1 MEEIATNENE
11 TKITDVKGLIDLG
24 KEKGFLTYDE
34 VNDVLPPEVTSPEA
48 IDDIMV
54 LFNEMDIEILDSDAA
69 EKRVARKKEFAETEE
84 REEPEAAEALTTFDD
99 AAYGKTD
106 DPMRMYLR
114 EMGQI
119 PLLSREGEIEI
130 AKRIEE
136 GQLEVSL
143 ATVSTPVAINAV
155 LELGE
160 RLRKGELSVVDMVV
174 VTTDTT
180 ADEDDANKE
189 KPSYEEDKKRIL
201 ALVNRVKVQIRLLDK
216 LRAPDGKKNGGGAKG
231 PAVLKHLE
239 KVAALIRDMNL
250 RPEQVDRIADR
261 VQALVQSIHKYEDE
275 VKGYLDQVGMDEA
288 QLRAAV
294 RDMAKGKGGAV
305 PVGEKRI
312 PLNILAEYDLR
323 IKNVR
328 RRIKQTEKEAGASRE
343 ELERSLQMIRQG
355 RRKDRQAKKE
365 LAEANLR
372 LVVSIAKKYTNRGL
386 QFLDLIQEGNIG
398 LMKAVDKFEY
408 RRGYKFST
416 YATWWIR
423 QAITRAIADQARTI
437 RIPVH
442 MIETI
447 NKLVRTSRQLIQEL
461 GREPFP
467 EEIAVRMDMPVD
479 KVRKVLKIAKE
490 PISLETPIGE
500 EEDSH
505 LGDFIEDKK
514 AESPQDSVIRLSLKE
529 ATHRVL
535 QTLSPREEKVLRKRF
550 GIGAENE
557 HTLEE
562 VGQDFDVTRERIRQ
576 IEAKALRK
584 LRHPSRSKKLRSFI
598 EE

>member
-1 MEEIATNENE
+1 MAQAMQ
-11 TKITDVKGLIDLG
+11 TKKKKNADDVKNLIDLG
-24 KEKGFLTYDE
+24 KEKGFLTYEE
-34 VNDVLPPEVTSPEA
+34 VNDVLPPDVTSPEV

-54 LFNEMDIEILDSDAA
+54 LFNDMDVEILDSESA
-69 EKRVARKKEFAETEE
+69 EKRAAKKKVEAASPAKAGAET
-84 REEPEAAEALTTFDD
+84 TSSFDD
-99 AAYGKTD
+99 ATYGKTD

-119 PLLSREGEIEI
+119 PLLTREGEIAI

-136 GQLEVSL
+136 GQFEVCQ
-143 ATVSTPVAINAV
+143 AAVSTRVAINAV
-155 LELGE
+155 LELTDQ
-160 RLRKGELSVVDMVV
+160 LRKDELSVTDLVV
-174 VTTDTT
+174 VTSEAASD
-180 ADEDDANKE
+180 DEEKE
-189 KPSYEEDKKRIL
+189 KPAYEEDKRRVLK
-201 ALVNRVKVQIRLLDK
+201 LVSRLK
-216 LRAPDGKKNGGGAKG
+216 TQLRA
-231 PAVLKHLE
+231 LE
-239 KVAALIRDMNL
+239 KKKAAGDKPASLQRTHDKVASCIREMNL
-250 RPEQVDRIADR
+250 RPERVDSIAER
-261 VQALVQSIHKYEDE
+261 VKSYVESMRGHQEEI
-275 VKGYLDQVGMDEA
+275 GRYLDAVGMDEA
-288 QLRAAV
+288 QLRAAL
-294 RDMAKGKGGAV
+294 REAAKSKGKKGSAILSAGGK
-305 PVGEKRI
+305 PVSVI
-312 PLNILAEYDLR
+312 VLAEYDRR

-328 RRIKQTEKEAGASRE
+328 RRIRATEKEAGASRA
-343 ELERSLQMIRQG
+343 ELENSLRMIRRG

-408 RRGYKFST
+408 KRGYKFST

-447 NKLVRTSRQLIQEL
+447 NKLIRTSRQLLQKL
-461 GREPFP
+461 GREPLP
-467 EEIAVRMDMPVD
+467 EEVARAMEIPVE
-479 KVRKVLKIAKE
+479 KVRRVLKIAKE

-500 EEDSH
+500 EEDSQ
-505 LGDFIEDKK
+505 LGDFIKDEK
-514 AESPQDSVIRLSLKE
+514 AEVPQDSVIKLNLKE
-529 ATHRVL
+529 QTQKVL

-584 LRHPSRSKKLRSFI
+584 LRHPTRSRKLKSFI
-598 EE
+598 EEEG

>member
-1 MEEIATNENE
+1 MDEMTTTENE
-11 TKITDVKGLIDLG
+11 TKVTDVKGLIDLG

-69 EKRVARKKEFAETEE
+69 EKRVARKKGFAEAEE
-84 REEPEAAEALTTFDD
+84 REEPETPETLTTFDD

-174 VTTDTT
+174 VSTDTT
-180 ADEDDANKE
+180 ADDEDANKE
-189 KPSYEEDKKRIL
+189 KPSYEEDKKRVL
-201 ALVNRVKVQIRLLDK
+201 ALVNRVKAQIRSLGK
-216 LRAPDGKKNGGGAKG
+216 LRSPDKKNGGGAKG
-231 PAVLKHLE
+231 PAILKHLE

-250 RPEQVDRIADR
+250 RAEQVDRIADR
-261 VQALVQSIHKYEDE
+261 VQALVQSIHKDEEE
-275 VKGYLDQVGMDEA
+275 VKGYLEQVGMDEA
-288 QLRAAV
+288 GLRNAV
-294 RDMAKGKGGAV
+294 RDLSKSKSGSV
-305 PVGEKRI
+305 PVGERRI
-312 PLNILAEYDLR
+312 PLSILAEYDRR

-328 RRIKQTEKEAGASRE
+328 RRIKLTEKEAGASRE
-343 ELERSLQMIRQG
+343 DLERSLQMIRQG

-416 YATWWIR
+416 YATW
-423 QAITRAIADQARTI
+423 
-437 RIPVH
+437 
-442 MIETI
+442 
-447 NKLVRTSRQLIQEL
+447 
-461 GREPFP
+461 
-467 EEIAVRMDMPVD
+467 
-479 KVRKVLKIAKE
+479 
-490 PISLETPIGE
+490 
-500 EEDSH
+500 
-505 LGDFIEDKK
+505 
-514 AESPQDSVIRLSLKE
+514 
-529 ATHRVL
+529 
-535 QTLSPREEKVLRKRF
+535 
-550 GIGAENE
+550 
-557 HTLEE
+557 
-562 VGQDFDVTRERIRQ
+562 
-576 IEAKALRK
+576 
-584 LRHPSRSKKLRSFI
+584 
-598 EE
+598 

>member
-1 MEEIATNENE
+1 MDEMATTENE
-11 TKITDVKGLIDLG
+11 TKVTDVKGLIDLG

-69 EKRVARKKEFAETEE
+69 EKRVARKKELAEAEE
-84 REEPEAAEALTTFDD
+84 REEPETPETLTTFDD

-174 VTTDTT
+174 VSTDTT
-180 ADEDDANKE
+180 AEEDDVNKE
-189 KPSYEEDKKRIL
+189 KPSYEEDKKRVL
-201 ALVNRVKVQIRLLDK
+201 ALVNRVKAQIRSLGK
-216 LRAPDGKKNGGGAKG
+216 LRSPDKKNGGGAKG
-231 PAVLKHLE
+231 PAILKHLE

-250 RPEQVDRIADR
+250 RAEQVDRIADR
-261 VQALVQSIHKYEDE
+261 VQALVQSVHKDEEE
-275 VKGYLDQVGMDEA
+275 VKGYLEQVGMDEA
-288 QLRAAV
+288 GLRNAV
-294 RDMAKGKGGAV
+294 RDLSKSKSGSV

-312 PLNILAEYDLR
+312 PLSILAEYDRR

-328 RRIKQTEKEAGASRE
+328 RRIKLTEKEAGASRE

>member
-1 MEEIATNENE
+1 MAANESE

-24 KEKGFLTYDE
+24 KEKGFLTYEE

-54 LFNEMDIEILDSDAA
+54 LFSEMDIEILDSDAA
-69 EKRVARKKEFAETEE
+69 EKRVARKKDLAESEE
-84 REEPEAAEALTTFDD
+84 REEPEVPETLTSFDD
-99 AAYGKTD
+99 TTYGKTD

-136 GQLEVSL
+136 GQLEVSM
-143 ATVSTPVAINAV
+143 ATVSTPVAVNAV

-160 RLRKGELSVVDMVV
+160 KLRKGELPVVEMVV
-174 VTTDTT
+174 VITDTG
-180 ADEDDANKE
+180 AEDEDKE
-189 KPSYEEDKKRIL
+189 KPTYEEDTKRVL
-201 ALVNRVKVQIRLLDK
+201 ALVSRLKAQIRALEK
-216 LRAPDGKKNGGGAKG
+216 LRSSDGKKNGASAKS
-231 PAVLKHLE
+231 PSIQKHLE
-239 KVAALIRDMNL
+239 KVAALIREMHL

-261 VQALVQSIHKYEDE
+261 VQALVQSIHKDEEE
-275 VKGYLDQVGMDEA
+275 VKGYLEQVRMDEA
-288 QLRAAV
+288 GLRNAV
-294 RDMAKGKGGAV
+294 RDLSKTKPGSV

-312 PLNILAEYDLR
+312 PLGILAEYDRR

-343 ELERSLQMIRQG
+343 ELERSLQMIRRG

-447 NKLVRTSRQLIQEL
+447 NK
-461 GREPFP
+461 
-467 EEIAVRMDMPVD
+467 
-479 KVRKVLKIAKE
+479 
-490 PISLETPIGE
+490 
-500 EEDSH
+500 
-505 LGDFIEDKK
+505 
-514 AESPQDSVIRLSLKE
+514 
-529 ATHRVL
+529 
-535 QTLSPREEKVLRKRF
+535 
-550 GIGAENE
+550 
-557 HTLEE
+557 
-562 VGQDFDVTRERIRQ
+562 
-576 IEAKALRK
+576 
-584 LRHPSRSKKLRSFI
+584 
-598 EE
+598 